1 MHQPSFRTRDRID
14 PFIICLSPSSSSR
27 DIAIGNSR
35 HSWLGGRTPISCGR
49 GGEVPSSVRSSAGV
63 RPSGRRARRGG
74 SARLS
79 LSPGSG
85 RTSWD
90 GRRVGQSPRS
100 GIWRGHT
107 ITIRE
112 FTIETFHVFLYI
124 SKNLKLMQCLM
135 TETGRI
141 TGRAVKIPRAR
152 SKRAFKRTRYHH
164 FPSDARVAAGDKI
177 PEFPHVKLACYT
189 KMYNNNWLQSC
200 SHGLYFLDLVAHPG
214 LPAEANQV
222 LDQHTCENFPP

>member
-1 MHQPSFRTRDRID
+1 MRRLNEQFVHQPSFRTRDRID
-14 PFIICLSPSSSSR
+14 QFIICLSRSSR

-63 RPSGRRARRGG
+63 RPGGARAEEEVPG
-74 SARLS
+74 S

-124 SKNLKLMQCLM
+124 SKNMKLIGC
-135 TETGRI
+135 TG
-141 TGRAVKIPRAR
+141 T
-152 SKRAFKRTRYHH
+152 H
-164 FPSDARVAAGDKI
+164 F
-177 PEFPHVKLACYT
+177 
-189 KMYNNNWLQSC
+189 
-200 SHGLYFLDLVAHPG
+200 
-214 LPAEANQV
+214 
-222 LDQHTCENFPP
+222 